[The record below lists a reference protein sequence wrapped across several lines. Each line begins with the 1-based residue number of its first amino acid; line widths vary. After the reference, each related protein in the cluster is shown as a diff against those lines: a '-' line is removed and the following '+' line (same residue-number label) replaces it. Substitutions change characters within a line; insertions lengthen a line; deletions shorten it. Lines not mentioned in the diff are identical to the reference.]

1 VDRKWSYFG
10 VELELI
16 RLILMNLS
24 IKNAPD
30 DVVALLKLRAKTNHR
45 SLQGEL
51 LAIIEDAVRGARPAR
66 MIVDDILMRGRQLGL
81 QTPDEAAAMVRADR
95 DSR

>member
-1 VDRKWSYFG
+1 MPVS
-10 VELELI
+10 
-16 RLILMNLS
+16 LS

-30 DVVALLKLRAKTNHR
+30 EIVALLKLRAQRNHR

-51 LAIIEDAVRGARPAR
+51 LAIVEDAVRKPAPLT
-66 MIVDDILMRGRQLGL
+66 VDDVLAAARRMGL